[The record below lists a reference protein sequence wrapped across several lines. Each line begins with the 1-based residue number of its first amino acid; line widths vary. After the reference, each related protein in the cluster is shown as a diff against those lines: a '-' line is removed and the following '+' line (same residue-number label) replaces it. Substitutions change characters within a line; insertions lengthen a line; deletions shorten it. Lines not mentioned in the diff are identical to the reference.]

1 MLRTALITV
10 AAVAGFIGTSSTPAR
25 AITSTWLSCHIERPD
40 HTVFEQV
47 FVYTGE
53 TNSASQFNDG
63 YLYKMLNVS
72 IDSTT
77 LHMVGVWSPEHGR
90 SYNLFEI
97 DRRNL
102 SIAHTVRDNGGRSI
116 TQGSCQ
122 VIQPQPVYRIVF

>member
-1 MLRTALITV
+1 MFRTVLVTA
-10 AAVAGFIGTSSTPAR
+10 AAVAGFVGMSSTPAR
-25 AITSTWLSCHIERPD
+25 AIESVWLSCHIERAD

-102 SIAHTVRDNGGRSI
+102 SILHTIQDNAGGSI
-116 TQGSCQ
+116 AQGSCQ
-122 VIQPQPVYRIVF
+122 VMQPQPVYRVVF